1 MTPLEISLVVMVL
14 MFLLGMPIFM
24 GLIISAASALLFS
37 DILPLSIIHNS
48 LFDGLNLF
56 PLLAIPCFVVAG
68 SLMEYGNIT
77 HQIVDVVKL
86 LVGRMHGGMGITD
99 ELAIGHYFKRATVI
113 ERSFGSEN
121 FHLARRG
128 RLDG

>member
-86 LVGRMHGGMGITD
+86 LVGRMHGGMGITTI
-99 ELAIGHYFKRATVI
+99 LACTFFAAISGSSAATTATPPGVC
-113 ERSFGSEN
+113 
-121 FHLARRG
+121 
-128 RLDG
+128 

>member
-77 HQIVDVVKL
+77 HQIVDVVDN
-86 LVGRMHGGMGITD
+86 VR
-99 ELAIGHYFKRATVI
+99 YFSHI
-113 ERSFGSEN
+113 
-121 FHLARRG
+121 
-128 RLDG
+128 